1 MHISTLAVHSGQRP
15 DPHTGAVNAPVYLTS
30 TYEFEGI
37 GKLRGEFEYSRSG
50 NPNRHAL
57 ETVLA
62 ALEGGK
68 HGLAF
73 ASGQAATTAV
83 LSLLR
88 PGDEVVTVPNIY
100 GGTFRIFDKV
110 IVNYGIK
117 VRNAPDFTPEAI
129 GGTLTDK
136 TVLVWIESPTNP
148 LMKILDIAAVA
159 EKTHKHQGTNK
170 TLLVVDNTFASPAL
184 QNPLALGADIV
195 THSCTK
201 YIGGHSDL
209 IGGAVIVNDERLWQE
224 IKFYQ
229 NAAGAVPSPLD
240 CYLQLRGLRTLPLRM
255 AKHGENARKVA
266 GFLRQHKNVERVYF
280 PGFEDFPGHAVAAK
294 QMKGMTGVVSFELKT
309 AANDAIGEVDKFV
322 RKLGLIILAESLGG
336 VESLV
341 CHPATM
347 THAALPPEERRRAG
361 IGDNLIRLSLGIEEA
376 EDLIEDLK
384 QALE

>member
-1 MHISTLAVHSGQRP
+1 MHIATLAVHSGQRP

-37 GKLRGEFEYSRSG
+37 GKLRGDFDYSRTG

-88 PGDEVVTVPNIY
+88 PGDEIVTVPNIY

-110 IVNYGIK
+110 IVNYGIS

-129 GGTLTDK
+129 SGTLTDK

-148 LMKILDIAAVA
+148 LMTILDIAAVA
-159 EKTHKHQGTNK
+159 EKIQKQRGTHKP
-170 TLLVVDNTFASPAL
+170 LLVVDNTFASPAL

-240 CYLQLRGLRTLPLRM
+240 CYLQLRGIRTLPLRM
-255 AKHGENARKVA
+255 TKHGENARRA
-266 GFLRQHKNVERVYF
+266 AEFLRQHKKVARVYF

-309 AANDAIGEVDKFV
+309 STNDVIGEVDKFV
-322 RKLGLIILAESLGG
+322 RKLRLIILAESLGG

-347 THAALPPEERRRAG
+347 THAALPPEDRRRAG

-376 EDLIEDLK
+376 QDLIEDLK